1 MTVAECAPGA
11 VVRLRR
17 VAARNGRLRELGFVP
32 GAVLRVLAR
41 GGTGGLIVA
50 IGDARMAVDREIAH
64 VIHVEPVTG
73 PATPAVQAAAGA
85 RPAAAS

>member
-1 MTVAECAPGA
+1 MTVADCAPGS

-17 VAARNGRLRELGFVP
+17 IAARNGRLRELGFVP

-64 VIHVEPVTG
+64 VIQVEPVAG
-73 PATPAVQAAAGA
+73 ATRPGGRAA

>member
-1 MTVAECAPGA
+1 MTVADCAPGS

-17 VAARNGRLRELGFVP
+17 VVARNGRLRELGFVP

-64 VIHVEPVTG
+64 VIHVEPVDG
-73 PATPAVQAAAGA
+73 ASAGTA
-85 RPAAAS
+85 RSGRARAAAAS

>member
-1 MTVAECAPGA
+1 MTVADCAPGS

-50 IGDARMAVDREIAH
+50 IGDARMAVDREIAR
-64 VIHVEPVTG
+64 VIHVEP
-73 PATPAVQAAAGA
+73 AAGS
-85 RPAAAS
+85 AASAS